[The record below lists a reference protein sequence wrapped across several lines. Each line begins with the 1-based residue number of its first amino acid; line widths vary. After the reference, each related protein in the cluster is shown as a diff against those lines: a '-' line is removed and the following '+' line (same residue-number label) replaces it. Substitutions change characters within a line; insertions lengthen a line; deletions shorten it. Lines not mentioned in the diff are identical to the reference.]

1 MKKESKKPDQVVF
14 NETSRSYDASLKPY
28 STNLGAPAIEIE
40 DITTWKNT
48 NVHKVN
54 HHFKT
59 KFETLKKEY
68 QAMMDTFEYNNL
80 IYSAKFSFEPV
91 VGQMYHLYRDTHGDP
106 FLSII
111 SPTECSWEFVGSF
124 TLTSDKLW
132 ERIEKNV
139 STD

>member
-1 MKKESKKPDQVVF
+1 MKNESKKPDQVVF
-14 NETSRSYDASLKPY
+14 NDQEGKYDAALKPY
-28 STNLGAPAIEIE
+28 ATNLGAPAIKID
-40 DITTWKNT
+40 DITTWKNN

-54 HHFKT
+54 HHFKA

-91 VGQMYHLYRDTHGDP
+91 IGELYHLYRAKNGDS

-111 SPTECSWEFVGSF
+111 SPAECSWDFIGSF
-124 TLTSDKLW
+124 SLTTDKLW
-132 ERIEKNV
+132 ERVE
-139 STD
+139 SETPTD